1 MPNNRTYTVP
11 TSVPTNVPNWQ
22 THWHK
27 YHNPR
32 LTWFRNKWAW
42 AVTKPPELQKP
53 KDKDKKLS
61 SGTTDKKMAER
72 VQWEVAAKIYQWFD
86 EELEKLKPEIEASNK
101 DQFMKLA
108 SMQWVKHGHP
118 AEQLTKYFPPDP
130 EMDDVIR
137 LFTAM
142 DVEVTDEMLDLL
154 DEEAKH

>member
-1 MPNNRTYTVP
+1 MPNKRTYTVP
-11 TSVPTNVPNWQ
+11 TNEPNWQ

-32 LTWFRNKWAW
+32 LTWFRNKWAV

-86 EELEKLKPEIEASNK
+86 EQLEELKPEIEASNK
-101 DQFMKLA
+101 EQFMKPA
-108 SMQWVKHGHP
+108 SFNPIKYSQY
-118 AEQLTKYFPPDP
+118 TKYVPYNFCGI
-130 EMDDVIR
+130 VNNILAIGVYKKLFR
-137 LFTAM
+137 LQ
-142 DVEVTDEMLDLL
+142 DGLDYRH
-154 DEEAKH
+154 AWA